1 MNRKRSIR
9 QWCSVALMAAAVI
22 IFVISALVGTGRSD
36 VTSAAREMSRKV
48 EARMNLLDAY
58 IEQALQ
64 GDPATWMDLQG
75 LPEDMVV
82 YRYFDDSLQSWANQF
97 PLRND
102 DIHLRTLVQRLGDT
116 RSSLASP
123 LWEASALPS
132 FMNYGPKWYLVKAV
146 EGTDCKVVAGLEI
159 VNELSPGTQ
168 SGVNR
173 HFRVNERYSVRPLSA
188 GVGAPVCVSGE
199 PLFLLTDETLAEPS
213 GTHSALLWLA
223 IGLLFAGLIL
233 LLSAHPTL
241 PWLVGVMFCQIAVLA
256 WLYLNGPHLFQN
268 TQLFSPLLYADGPLL
283 YSLGAVILI
292 NLGINLVVMDLFL
305 VRWTLLKQVRRLHSR
320 PLQWVLAGLLLVL
333 FLAIAAYLHLTFQSI
348 LNNSS
353 INLELYKVFLIND
366 YTAVVYVSFLALSI
380 ALPVLLQMLSPFA
393 RALLGL
399 RYDIFTP
406 LGRLL
411 YAVCIGIYFVV
422 ASSTLGF
429 SKEQR
434 RIDVW
439 AARLAMDRDIALEIQ
454 LRSAETAIA
463 NDPMIGALSVLDG
476 SADIIRS
483 RLTSAFMSRISQDY
497 DITVVLPG
505 ADVTVAALFQERIRS
520 GTRLGDNS
528 HFFYTSLGEG
538 RTAYTGLFS
547 YYMDGYGSRLVLVS
561 VESKHN
567 REDRGYL
574 RLLGISDP
582 GRVSLPSV
590 YSWAKYNTDKLVQYK
605 GSYAYP
611 TVYSGRLRQLAEQHS
626 SGHVDLEGW
635 CHFVRNVSDDEVIV
649 ISRPRT
655 EWLYYVVEAFLFSIL
670 AFGLLTWISWRKRN
684 SGGRRYFQNRIS
696 LVVYFSLLVTL
707 VAMAVFSVWFV
718 YKRNNSDMNSVMT
731 SRINTLQGMLQE
743 HLRQVE
749 NTEQLSTTQTL
760 SSVEGVGNNLRCD
773 ITLFDIA
780 GRVVMSTTPE
790 VYDRMIL
797 GHRLDDKAFYN
808 ILYAHKRFYMQKER
822 VSRRSYY
829 ALYAPVFNSRGNM
842 VAIVSSPFT
851 DLSQDFESEVI
862 LHVATVITIFLLL
875 LLISRFITFMMVSRL
890 FRPLTALSRKM
901 TVSDVDHLEPLVYD
915 GDDEI
920 TPLVEAYNR
929 MVQVLGESSRRLAQ
943 VERDKAWT
951 DMARRVAHDLKNPLT
966 PIKLQLQMLMRMKAS
981 GNPAW
986 QDRFDEVASTV
997 LYHVDLLADS
1007 ADQFSTFA
1015 KMYDQKAETIDLDAL
1030 VRQEVDLFDSR
1041 EDVQIE
1047 YFGLEG
1053 ALVHAPRPQLTRVV
1067 VNLITNAIQ
1076 AVEDISGDRRLLV
1089 SVRNAAEDGYY
1100 EVVVEDNGPGV
1111 SEQNQDKIF
1120 TPDFTTKTSGSG
1132 LGLAICKRIVEHCG
1146 GSIAYARSFALG
1158 GACFT
1163 IKLPKA

>member
-1 MNRKRSIR
+1 
-9 QWCSVALMAAAVI
+9 MAAAVI
-22 IFVISALVGTGRSD
+22 VYIISALVGTGRSD
-36 VTSAAREMSRKV
+36 VTSAAQEMSRKV
-48 EARMNLLDAY
+48 EVRMHLLDSY

-64 GDPATWMDLQG
+64 GDPTTWMDLQG

-123 LWEASALPS
+123 LWEASAQPS
-132 FMNYGPKWYLVKAV
+132 FVNYGPKWYLVKAI
-146 EGTDCKVVAGLEI
+146 EGDNCKVVAGLEI
-159 VNELSPGTQ
+159 VNELSTAQ

-188 GVGAPVCVSGE
+188 GVGAPVCVNGE

-233 LLSAHPTL
+233 LLSVHPTL
-241 PWLVGVMFCQIAVLA
+241 PWLVGVMLCQIAVLG
-256 WLYLNGPHLFQN
+256 WLYLNGPHLFLN

-283 YSLGAVILI
+283 YSLGAVILV
-292 NLGINLVVMDLFL
+292 NLGLNLVVMDLFL

-320 PLQWVLAGLLLVL
+320 TLLWVVAGLLLL
-333 FLAIAAYLHLTFQSI
+333 LLLAIATYLHLTFKSI
-348 LNNSS
+348 LINSS
-353 INLELYKVFLIND
+353 INLELYKVFLLND
-366 YTAVVYVSFLALSI
+366 YTAVVYISFLALSI
-380 ALPVLLQMLSPFA
+380 TLPVLLQMLSPFV
-393 RALLGL
+393 RVLLGI

-406 LGRLL
+406 VGRLV
-411 YAVCIGIYFVV
+411 YAICIGVYFVV

-454 LRSAETAIA
+454 LRSAENAIA
-463 NDPMIGALSVLDG
+463 SDPMIGALSVLDG
-476 SADIIRS
+476 SEDIIRS

-505 ADVTVAALFQERIRS
+505 ADVTVATLFQERVRS

-547 YYMDGYGSRLVLVS
+547 YYMEGYGSRLVLIS

-574 RLLGISDP
+574 SLLGISDP

-611 TVYSGRLRQLAEQHS
+611 TIYSGRLRQLAEQHS

-635 CHFVRNVSDDEVIV
+635 CHFVRNVSDEEVI
-649 ISRPRT
+649 ILSRPQT

-670 AFGLLTWISWRKRN
+670 AFGLLTWLSWRKRN
-684 SGGRRYFQNRIS
+684 SGSRRYFQNRIS
-696 LVVYFSLLVTL
+696 LVVYVSLLVTL

-743 HLRQVE
+743 HLRQVDHP
-749 NTEQLSTTQTL
+749 EQLSTTQNL
-760 SSVEGVGNNLRCD
+760 AAVEGVGNNLRCD
-773 ITLFDIA
+773 ITLFDVA

-797 GHRLDDKAFYN
+797 GQRLDNDAIYN

-822 VSRRSYY
+822 VSRRSFY

-842 VAIVSSPFT
+842 IAIVSSPFT

-875 LLISRFITFMMVSRL
+875 LLISRFVTFIMVSRL

-929 MVQVLGESSRRLAQ
+929 MVQVLGERSRRLAQ

-966 PIKLQLQMLMRMKAS
+966 PIKLQLQMLMRMKES

-1015 KMYDQKAETIDLDAL
+1015 KMYDQKAERIDLDAL

-1041 EDVQIE
+1041 DDVQIE

-1053 ALVHAPRPQLTRVV
+1053 AFVHAPRPQLTRVV

-1076 AVEDISGDRRLLV
+1076 AVEDMDAPRRLLV
-1089 SVRNAAEDGYY
+1089 AVRNADENGFYN
-1100 EVVVEDNGPGV
+1100 VVVEDNGPGV

-1146 GSIAYARSFALG
+1146 GTIAYSRSFALG